1 MARTRATENARS
13 RSKTVQIE
21 EIARGIEQFRSIVT
35 SIEDFSREG
44 FPYRDAARA
53 KAELQLRECVRRI
66 FGERS
71 PEFQM
76 HRQYRLRTA
85 SKEDT
90 AQSLAVVKSL
100 IDTLEEKKCELQSLK
115 PAAKEAPQSPATP
128 PPLTVVPPATAEMP
142 FIAPPANSASATAVV
157 VPTNPVQAPPAPASA
172 ESMPPALAERATQ
185 TASVQPPGAAHALLV
200 TPSAGTMLQEE
211 THAGLSQPPS
221 IASSSPGLSS
231 APLSSPSPLVTVTPV
246 PQQCSAPASPVP
258 MAGPPTPPCTGTTP
272 AAQDSEGSSSRTPVS
287 ARPSASAEQDP
298 LESIRKVCLRFHA
311 VTRQL
316 RLRKD
321 YRATLEVED
330 DYDLQDLLCALLK
343 MEFEEVGTDEWTPP
357 YTDGAPRTTFLIHGD
372 QIAVSAKKTRPG
384 LTTKELMEQV
394 TADSARYSVRHPC
407 HTLFC
412 FIYDPEGRIGSP
424 KRLETDLTSVSDRYM
439 IEVLVAPK

>member
-1 MARTRATENARS
+1 MARTRATENVRS
-13 RSKTVQIE
+13 RSKTGLIE
-21 EIARGIEQFRSIVT
+21 EITRGIDQFQNIVT

-44 FPYRDAARA
+44 FPYREAARA
-53 KAELQLRECVRRI
+53 KAELQFRECVRRI

-76 HRQYRLRTA
+76 HRDYRLGTA
-85 SKEDT
+85 SQEDT
-90 AQSLAVVKSL
+90 AQSLAVVKAL
-100 IDTLEEKKCELQSLK
+100 INTLEDKKCELQGVK
-115 PAAKEAPQSPATP
+115 AAAREVSESPAIP
-128 PPLTVVPPATAEMP
+128 PPLALVPPAVQMP
-142 FIAPPANSASATAVV
+142 SITPPAGSASPMAVSA
-157 VPTNPVQAPPAPASA
+157 NPVQAPPAPASA
-172 ESMPPALAERATQ
+172 ESMPAAKTECAAQ
-185 TASVQPPGAAHALLV
+185 TAPTPP
-200 TPSAGTMLQEE
+200 PSAVQAGLVKPSTVTMLQEE
-211 THAGLSQPPS
+211 PQAGLREPPS
-221 IASSSPGLSS
+221 IAVSGHGS
-231 APLSSPSPLVTVTPV
+231 APLTSPPLLVRATPV
-246 PQQCSAPASPVP
+246 FQPCSASDRPEPMAGSPASPS
-258 MAGPPTPPCTGTTP
+258 T
-272 AAQDSEGSSSRTPVS
+272 GSSPATHDSQGSSFLAPVS
-287 ARPSASAEQDP
+287 PPPSVSSGQDP
-298 LESIRKVCLRFHA
+298 LESLRKVCLRFHA

-357 YTDGAPRTTFLIHGD
+357 YTNGAPRTTFLLHGD
-372 QIAVSAKKTRPG
+372 EIAVSAKKTRPG